1 MPIETGINSI
11 VKVAVMGLGKM
22 GISHCSIINA
32 HPDVKVISIC
42 DSSTFVLEAF
52 KKYSKKSVYTDYR
65 KMLDENDINAVIVAT
80 PTKFHY
86 EMVSY
91 ALSKYIHVFCEKPF
105 ALKIPEA
112 EEMVRNA
119 AERRLVNQVGYHNR
133 FIGTFQEVKRLL
145 ETKVIGKPYHFSGQA
160 YGPVV
165 LKEKSGSWRSERREG
180 GGCLYDYSSH
190 VINLID
196 YVLGVPRKVKGT
208 LLKRIFS
215 KNVEDAVYSTL
226 ILENGLSGTLSVNWS
241 DETFR
246 KMSTS
251 ITVWGKEGKIVAD
264 AQQVK
269 IYVNRENKIK
279 NLRKGW
285 NIKFIT
291 DLTSPVNFFLR
302 GEEYSSQM
310 DYFIDHVKNRN
321 LENLNSFESA
331 LRTDRVIDLLIKDA
345 EIL

>member
-105 ALKIPEA
+105 ALKVPEA

-165 LKEKSGSWRSERREG
+165 LKEKSGSWRWREG
-180 GGCLYDYSSH
+180 KGGDAFT
-190 VINLID
+190 I
-196 YVLGVPRKVKGT
+196 T
-208 LLKRIFS
+208 LL
-215 KNVEDAVYSTL
+215 
-226 ILENGLSGTLSVNWS
+226 
-241 DETFR
+241 
-246 KMSTS
+246 M
-251 ITVWGKEGKIVAD
+251 
-264 AQQVK
+264 
-269 IYVNRENKIK
+269 
-279 NLRKGW
+279 
-285 NIKFIT
+285 
-291 DLTSPVNFFLR
+291 
-302 GEEYSSQM
+302 
-310 DYFIDHVKNRN
+310 
-321 LENLNSFESA
+321 
-331 LRTDRVIDLLIKDA
+331 
-345 EIL
+345 